1 MCSHGAFFKYSQSA
15 THPAV
20 QTGIMSV
27 LGVISISFPKV
38 FIFKLKTSVHTFNL
52 FPCTARSNTLWL
64 QGSGKVICSK
74 DLALQSF
81 CLAYDK
87 ENKSKK
93 SDTDNRGILFFFF
106 FLFYSILYLWNKY
119 ILTIIEQM
127 INTFQQCRN
136 MTVLPCSYFRICD
149 AFWTMNTW
157 QILVFVFWGG
167 SSSLWFFLNQR
178 CCHI

>member
-106 FLFYSILYLWNKY
+106 FLLNSLSVKQIY
-119 ILTIIEQM
+119 INNNWADDQH
-127 INTFQQCRN
+127 F
-136 MTVLPCSYFRICD
+136 P
-149 AFWTMNTW
+149 TMQEHDCATM
-157 QILVFVFWGG
+157 
-167 SSSLWFFLNQR
+167 
-178 CCHI
+178 